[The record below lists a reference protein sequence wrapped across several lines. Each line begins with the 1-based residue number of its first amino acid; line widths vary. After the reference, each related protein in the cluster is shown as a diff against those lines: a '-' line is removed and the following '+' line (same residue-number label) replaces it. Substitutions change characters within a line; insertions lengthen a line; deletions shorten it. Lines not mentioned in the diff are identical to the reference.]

1 MLRLFENARYDF
13 LGVRRY
19 AYAATIVL
27 AVPGLSLL
35 ALRGLNES
43 IEFTGGTLLQ
53 LEVSDPAINT
63 GAIRSA
69 LDAAGIRGAEIQT
82 FGAPNEFVIR
92 ARLSSDAR
100 VAQETT
106 QETAAAVD
114 SALARSFGAGKYTI
128 VRTEAVGP
136 KVGGELRQKALLA
149 IVLSFGATLVYLW
162 FRFEWRFGIAA
173 IGATAH
179 DILLTLS
186 FISLMNLEITLVVI
200 AAILTIVGY
209 SLNDTIVV
217 FDRVRENLRRYKRQY
232 LYQVLNRSV
241 NETLPRTVMTGGTT
255 LVATLA
261 LLIFGSEVIR
271 GFAWVMTFGIVV
283 GTFSSIYIASPILLA
298 IERRWPG
305 QDARGARAFTETAE
319 APPARPAT
327 PAVTSKAK

>member
-1 MLRLFENARYDF
+1 MFRLFENARYDF

-19 AYAATIVL
+19 AYAATIAVAIPGLTLL
-27 AVPGLSLL
+27 AV
-35 ALRGLNES
+35 RGLNES

-53 LEVSDPAINT
+53 VEAKDRAINT
-63 GAIRSA
+63 AAIRSA

-82 FGAPNEFVIR
+82 FGAPSEFVVR
-92 ARLSSDAR
+92 ARLSPDPAE
-100 VAQETT
+100 AQETT

-114 SALARSFGAGKYTI
+114 SALARAFGADKYSI

-149 IVLSFGATLVYLW
+149 IILSFGATLLYLW
-162 FRFEWRFGIAA
+162 FRFEWRFGVAA
-173 IGATAH
+173 VAATAH

-186 FISLMNLEITLVVI
+186 FISLRNLEVTLVVI

-209 SLNDTIVV
+209 SLNDTIIV
-217 FDRVRENLRRYKRQY
+217 FDRVRENLRKYKRQY
-232 LYQVLNRSV
+232 LYQVLNLSV

-255 LVATLA
+255 LAATLA

-271 GFAWVMTFGIVV
+271 GFAWVMTFGIVI
-283 GTFSSIYIASPILLA
+283 GTFSSIFIASPILLA

-305 QDARGARAFTETAE
+305 QDARGARSFPEPRATQ
-319 APPARPAT
+319 PARPSAA
-327 PAVTSKAK
+327 AVT